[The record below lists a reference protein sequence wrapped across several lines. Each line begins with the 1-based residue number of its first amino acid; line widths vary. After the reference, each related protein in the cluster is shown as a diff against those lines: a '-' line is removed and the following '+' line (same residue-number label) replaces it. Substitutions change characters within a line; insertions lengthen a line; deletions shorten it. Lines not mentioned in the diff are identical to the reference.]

1 MNKISENVKILSGNE
16 ACAHAA
22 LAVGV
27 RFFAGY
33 PITPSSEIAEVL
45 AKELPKNN
53 GVFIQ
58 MEDELASIGAII
70 GASLTGVKSMTATS
84 GPGFSLMQENIG
96 YAIMAEIPTVIVNV
110 MRGGPS
116 TGLPTLPSQGDVMQ
130 ARWGTHGDHQIIAL
144 APFSVR
150 EVFDMTIRAF
160 NLSEK
165 YRTPVILLL
174 DEIIGHVNEKVIFPS
189 IDEFEVINRPEPGSK
204 EDFLPYKETDSDIP
218 PMANFGSGYRY
229 HVTGLAHDETGFPTN
244 KSEKINHLLQRLER
258 KIVRYTDD
266 IVEVEEYQLEDA
278 EIGILAYGSAARS
291 ARHAI
296 KLARESGLKAGMLRL
311 KTIWPF
317 AEKPIQ
323 DFSEKVKFWIVPEL
337 NMGQI
342 AHEVEWA
349 VRGKVPVYKYN
360 KVNGEPIN
368 PEEILNCIKDYAHV

>member
-1 MNKISENVKILSGNE
+1 MNKNSKVKILSGNE
-16 ACAHAA
+16 ACAQAA
-22 LAVGV
+22 LAVGM

-45 AKELPKNN
+45 ASELPKDN

-70 GASLTGVKSMTATS
+70 GASLTGVKAMTATS

-96 YAIMAEIPTVIVNV
+96 YAIMAEIPCVIVNV

-116 TGLPTLPSQGDVMQ
+116 TGPPTLPSQDDIMQ

-174 DEIIGHVNEKVIFPS
+174 DEIIGHVNEKVTFPS
-189 IDEFEVINRPEPGSK
+189 DNEFEIINRKNPESK
-204 EDFLPYKETDSDIP
+204 DNFLPYQETASDIP
-218 PMANFGSGYRY
+218 PMANFGSGYRF

-244 KSEKINHLLQRLER
+244 NAEKINQLLQRLER
-258 KIVRYTDD
+258 KIVKHTDD
-266 IVEVEEYQLEDA
+266 IVEVEEYLLNDA
-278 EIGILAYGSAARS
+278 EIGIISYGSAARS
-291 ARHAI
+291 ARHAV
-296 KLARESGLKAGMLRL
+296 KLARQAGIKTGMLRL

-317 AEKPIQ
+317 AERQIRE
-323 DFSEKVKFWIVPEL
+323 FSDKVKLWIVPEL

-349 VRGKVPVYKYN
+349 VRGKIPVHKYN

-368 PEEILNCIKDYAHV
+368 PEEIFNCIKDKLNV